1 METTQTDIV
10 TEMTQTDTA
19 AETTRTDTAAETTQ
33 TEPAAETAQT
43 DTAAEIAQAEPAG
56 ETDRT
61 DLAAETEET
70 TDTET
75 VAETKETEPDTAEE
89 SAGTA
94 VSDDASVTET
104 PAESMKDM
112 EKELEASYKMMGD
125 GVHDTDTLLAW
136 SKIMELYEA
145 QTNLTVEIS
154 GIVNKGVIAEVEGVR
169 GFIPA
174 SRLSLRH
181 VDDLNEWLGKE
192 IQVRI
197 ITADQSA
204 DKLVLSAREILKEE
218 RDHAK
223 QLRISSIEVGSIF
236 DGKVES
242 IQDYGVFVD
251 LGDGVSGLVH
261 VSQIALERV
270 KHPADV
276 LKVGQE
282 VRVKVIG
289 KQNGKLKLSIKALLE
304 QKKQDEEI
312 RVNIPKAESIGTS
325 MGDLLKNLKF

>member
-1 METTQTDIV
+1 METIKTDISAE
-10 TEMTQTDTA
+10 TEEMMNTA
-19 AETTRTDTAAETTQ
+19 AETEAETTETSEAQ
-33 TEPAAETAQT
+33 SVKTAAAE
-43 DTAAEIAQAEPAG
+43 AAP
-56 ETDRT
+56 
-61 DLAAETEET
+61 
-70 TDTET
+70 
-75 VAETKETEPDTAEE
+75 
-89 SAGTA
+89 
-94 VSDDASVTET
+94 VSET

-112 EKELEASYKMMGD
+112 EQELEASYKMMGD
-125 GVHDTDTLLAW
+125 GEHDTDTLLAW
-136 SKIMELYEA
+136 SKIMELYETKA
-145 QTNLTVEIS
+145 NLTVEIS
-154 GIVNKGVIAEVEGVR
+154 GIVNKGVIAEVEGIR

-218 RDHAK
+218 RDQAK
-223 QLRISSIEVGSIF
+223 QMKISSVEVGSIF
-236 DGKVES
+236 DGKVDS

-304 QKKQDEEI
+304 QKKQDEEV
-312 RVNIPKAESIGTS
+312 RVKIPKAESIGTS
-325 MGDLLKNLKF
+325 MGDLLKNFKF